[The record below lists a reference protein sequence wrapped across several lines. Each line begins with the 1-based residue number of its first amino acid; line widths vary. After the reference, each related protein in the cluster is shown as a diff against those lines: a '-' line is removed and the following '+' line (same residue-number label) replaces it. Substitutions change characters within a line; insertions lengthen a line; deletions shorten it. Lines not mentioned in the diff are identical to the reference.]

1 MFAGLPRTCSGDMY
15 ATAPNTTPAPIC
27 EATVGASTLAKSP
40 SGRVNFAHTEVED
53 FDAPVAGK
61 KNVFRLEVAVE
72 DAFIM
77 CCNQPPNN
85 LERVICRSAGGHRTR
100 LNPLAKRLVF
110 QKLRH

>member
-1 MFAGLPRTCSGDMY
+1 MRPLRSQHDSGADLRGDGWSIDTGEI
-15 ATAPNTTPAPIC
+15 AFGAPELC
-27 EATVGASTLAKSP
+27 
-40 SGRVNFAHTEVED
+40 HTEVED

-100 LNPLAKRLVF
+100 LNPLAKRLTF
-110 QKLRH
+110 QKFRH

>member
-1 MFAGLPRTCSGDMY
+1 MP
-15 ATAPNTTPAPIC
+15 TP
-27 EATVGASTLAKSP
+27 KSRISMRP
-40 SGRVNFAHTEVED
+40 SL
-53 FDAPVAGK
+53 GK

-100 LNPLAKRLVF
+100 LNPLAKRLAF